1 MSSQTRARKCCR
13 RPWACTR
20 SRNYGISRYIPE
32 PEAMQRSYAAIY
44 ELLGEPVR
52 ALLAATHLRRH

>member
-1 MSSQTRARKCCR
+1 
-13 RPWACTR
+13 
-20 SRNYGISRYIPE
+20 
-32 PEAMQRSYAAIY
+32 MQRSYSAIY